1 MNCEHLSVLTSSW
14 TRFAICGRNIPIP
27 FVNAADNDDLSLTLR
42 CLACLKFYRWL
53 SERYPKINQVITDAA
68 LLPEFDHLYLDMNGI
83 IHGCT
88 HPNHL
93 DVSDVLSERDMM
105 LGIMHCKPIVKDYG
119 REMTLTTMR
128 ICHQILTASLLKL
141 SDQRCLSLWQLMA

>member
-1 MNCEHLSVLTSSW
+1 MASFLENPAVARSANLLVTQLMS
-14 TRFAICGRNIPIP
+14 
-27 FVNAADNDDLSLTLR
+27 
-42 CLACLKFYRWL
+42 ACPTPQFYRWL

-105 LGIMHCKPIVKDYG
+105 LGIMHCKFGSWLPVDCA
-119 REMTLTTMR
+119 LF
-128 ICHQILTASLLKL
+128 L
-141 SDQRCLSLWQLMA
+141 